1 MAIFGRGELEGY
13 MIYQIGCIFA
23 GSVNVIGLIV
33 ALLLLAG
40 LIYMLFIRKYNESDR
55 LAYDS

>member
-1 MAIFGRGELEGY
+1 
-13 MIYQIGCIFA
+13 MIYQSGGIFA

-33 ALLLLAG
+33 ALLLLTG
-40 LIYMLFIRKYNESDR
+40 LIYMLFIGKYNEPDS